1 MDAARIFQ
9 ESFMSHKVIQ
19 WATGAIGKTALR
31 QVIDHPDL
39 ELVGLYVYSDSK
51 AGKDAGEIARR
62 PLTGVTATNSADEIL
77 ALDADVVLHL
87 PLNLAGTF
95 DSHDDTIKRL
105 LRSGKNVIT
114 TVRHGFPWAINSDYA
129 AGFEEAC
136 QEGKATLF
144 GTGINPGFMTERLM
158 VTLTS
163 VCTQIDHILTR
174 EIYDFSQVLSPGFI
188 FDHAGVGL
196 APEKFE
202 AATDMKQIFE
212 HIFAEV
218 VGYVGH
224 ALKTDFDEVVADHEF
239 GVADHDLQL
248 PAGEVKAGGVV
259 NACWRWHG
267 MKDGKPFLT
276 IEMMWIVDPTLDG
289 WEYTDGWDIDI
300 KGAPGITARID
311 LVEPEN
317 MPDRS
322 KAMQYA
328 VAGPVIRAIPEVIEA
343 PPGILLPPTFA
354 PYTPRM

>member
-1 MDAARIFQ
+1 MTYR
-9 ESFMSHKVIQ
+9 VVQ
-19 WATGAIGKTALR
+19 WSTGAIGKTCLR

-39 ELVGLYVYSDSK
+39 ELVGLLVHSDSK

-62 PLTGVTATNSADEIL
+62 GLTGVIATQSADEII

-87 PLNLAGTF
+87 PLNLADTF
-95 DSHDDTIKRL
+95 ESNDEDIKRL

-114 TVRHGFPWAINSDYA
+114 TVRHGFPWAISPEYA

-136 QEGKATLF
+136 REGNATLF
-144 GTGINPGFMTERLM
+144 GTGINPGFMTERLA
-158 VTLTS
+158 VSLTS
-163 VCTQIDHILTR
+163 VCTQVEHIRTR
-174 EIYDFSQVLSPGFI
+174 EIYDFSQVLSAGFI

-196 APEKFE
+196 PLEEFVK
-202 AATDMKQIFE
+202 ATDMQQIFQ

-224 ALKTDFDEVVADHEF
+224 ALHIQFDEVVSDHEF

-248 PAGEVKAGGVV
+248 PAGVVKAGGVV
-259 NACWRWHG
+259 NSCWRWHG
-267 MKDGKPFLT
+267 IKDGKPFLT
-276 IEMMWIVDPTLDG
+276 IEMYWIVDPSLEGWNHRDG
-289 WEYTDGWDIDI
+289 WEIDI
-300 KGAPGITARID
+300 TGAPGIRARVD

-317 MPDRS
+317 RPDRS

-328 VAGPVIRAIPEVIEA
+328 VAGPVIRAIPEVMKA
-343 PPGILLPPTFA
+343 PPGILLPPVFA

>member
-1 MDAARIFQ
+1 MTI
-9 ESFMSHKVIQ
+9 KVIQ
-19 WATGAIGKTALR
+19 WATGAIGKTCLR

-39 ELVGLYVYSDSK
+39 ELVGLYVYSDKK

-62 PLTGVTATNSADEIL
+62 SETGVIATQSADEIV

-95 DSHDDTIKRL
+95 DEHDDTIKRL

-114 TVRHGFPWAINSDYA
+114 TVRHGFPWAMGSDYA

-136 QEGKATLF
+136 RAGNSTLF
-144 GTGINPGFMTERLM
+144 GTGVNPGFMTERLA
-158 VTLTS
+158 VSLTS
-163 VCTQIDHILTR
+163 VCTQVDHILAR

-196 APEKFE
+196 SPQEVEDAQ
-202 AATDMKQIFE
+202 DMKAIFK
-212 HIFAEV
+212 HIFGEV

-224 ALKTDFDEVVADHEF
+224 ALKVDFDEVVEDHEF
-239 GVADHDLQL
+239 GVTDKDLQL

-259 NACWRWHG
+259 NFRWRWHG
-267 MKDGKPFLT
+267 VKDGKPFLT
-276 IEMMWIVDPTLDG
+276 IEMLWIVDPTQEG
-289 WEYTDGWDIDI
+289 WDYKDGWDIRI
-300 KGAPGITARID
+300 TGAPGITARID

-317 MPDRS
+317 MMDRS

-328 VAGPVIRAIPEVIEA
+328 VAGPVIRAIPEVLKA

>member
-1 MDAARIFQ
+1 MAI
-9 ESFMSHKVIQ
+9 KVIQ
-19 WATGAIGKTALR
+19 WATGAIGKTCLR

-39 ELVGLYVYSDSK
+39 ELVGLFVYSDTK

-62 PLTGVTATNSADEIL
+62 PLTGVKATRSADEIL
-77 ALDADVVLHL
+77 DLDADVVLHL

-95 DSHDDTIKRL
+95 EEHDEMIKRL

-114 TVRHGFPWAINSDYA
+114 TVRHGFPWAAGSEYA

-136 QEGKATLF
+136 RDGDSTLF
-144 GTGINPGFMTERLM
+144 GTGVNPGFMTERLA
-158 VTLTS
+158 VALTS
-163 VCTQIDHILTR
+163 VCTQVDHILTR

-196 APEKFE
+196 APEAF
-202 AATDMKQIFE
+202 ARATDMQQIFQ
-212 HIFAEV
+212 HIFSEV

-224 ALKTDFDEVVADHEF
+224 ALQIDFDEVVADHEF
-239 GVADHDLQL
+239 GTTDHDLQL

-259 NACWRWHG
+259 NFRWRWHG
-267 MKDGKPFLT
+267 MKDGKPILT
-276 IEMMWIVDPTLDG
+276 IEMLWIVDPTQEG
-289 WEYTDGWDIDI
+289 WDYSDGWDIEI
-300 KGAPGITARID
+300 SGAPGIAARVD

-328 VAGPVIRAIPEVIEA
+328 VAGPVIRAIPEVMKA
-343 PPGILLPPTFA
+343 PPGILLPATFA